1 MEKVLYRNLIEEDCE
16 VCKKLI
22 GEAFGFNEFIKDE
35 KFLNLM
41 LESYLNECI
50 LESSFSKVAIKD
62 DKVIGLILGGA
73 DKDKNRLKVNDDFKL
88 DYEKE
93 EIESLMENVSEENK
107 NVIKELLKIKIVYDE
122 IIDDK
127 NKKGEFQGSIQLFI
141 VSKESRGLGVGK
153 KLLNYLFD
161 YMKNM
166 DVKSLYLY
174 TDTRC
179 NYGFYD
185 SQNFKRLREKEL
197 YFDSI
202 KAKLDVFLYG
212 YYF

>member
-1 MEKVLYRNLIEEDCE
+1 MEKVLYRNLIEEDYE

-22 GEAFGFNEFIKDE
+22 GEAFGFNEFIKDD

-41 LESYLNECI
+41 LESYLNECM

-62 DKVIGLILGGA
+62 NSIIGLILGGA
-73 DKDKNRLKVNDDFKL
+73 DNDKARLKVNNNFKL
-88 DYEKE
+88 DYEEE
-93 EIESLMENVSEENK
+93 EIEHLMKNVSEENK
-107 NVIKELLKIKIVYDE
+107 NVIKELLSIKMVYDE
-122 IIDDK
+122 IIKDK
-127 NKKGEFQGSIQLFI
+127 RDEFDGSIQLFI

-153 KLLNYLFD
+153 ELLNYLFD
-161 YMKNM
+161 YMKGM

-185 SQNFKRLREKEL
+185 SQNFKRLIEKEL

-202 KAKLDVFLYG
+202 KTKLDVFLYG
-212 YYF
+212 YCFNS